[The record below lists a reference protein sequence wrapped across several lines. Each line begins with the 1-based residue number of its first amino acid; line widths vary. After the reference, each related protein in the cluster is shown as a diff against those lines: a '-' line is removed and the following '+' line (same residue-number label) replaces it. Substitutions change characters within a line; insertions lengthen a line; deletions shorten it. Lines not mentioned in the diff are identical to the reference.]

1 MNLSGIYL
9 DKTYEIILNK
19 LHKEEIIKKKQEISI
34 NNKKKLKESSKR
46 DKFIELSNKRL
57 SKALK
62 AIKLLENLSNKYHYL
77 PNSGDLDFILKT
89 CKNSC
94 KFNLN
99 KFK

>member
-9 DKTYEIILNK
+9 DKTYELILNK
-19 LHKEEIIKKKQEISI
+19 LYQEEKIRKESENSFIFNKSL
-34 NNKKKLKESSKR
+34 NKKSKR

-57 SKALK
+57 NKALK

-77 PNSGDLDFILKT
+77 PNNEDLEFILK
-89 CKNSC
+89 SC
-94 KFNLN
+94 KKSCKTNLN